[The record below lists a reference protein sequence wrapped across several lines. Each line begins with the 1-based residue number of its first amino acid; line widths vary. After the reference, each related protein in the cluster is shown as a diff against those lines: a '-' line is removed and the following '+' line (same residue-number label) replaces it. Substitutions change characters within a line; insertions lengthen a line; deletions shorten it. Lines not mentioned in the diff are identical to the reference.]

1 MATDTQQLSQ
11 QQQAER
17 DMVDKFDSGTQFI
30 WGILGGGDEGR
41 HERNIKLSVAG
52 ANKALPEDQRTPE
65 MQRRYPGMEASDG
78 EPMDVLCWDPVNGAE
93 WERGVAANERTTV
106 GMEGAIKALQMIP
119 TSRIPR
125 DTVIIMKDLHTL
137 LNHHSQIGLRRC
149 LVEMCKGN
157 SFNNPEMMR
166 PIIVLSD
173 DPHPHPQIRDYV
185 SPIEFGLPDESQIRR
200 EVVDWTQ
207 DSIRRS
213 NPDHPETA
221 DCDDDLKDKI
231 TQQLLGLGAEEGQR
245 ILGFASTQ
253 CGGLNDRV
261 LPVISREKM
270 AAINAVEGLEFVP
283 YDRIIN
289 SEDIGGYDGL
299 LDYGYKRRML
309 YLPHARSL
317 GLPRPRGIALVGCAG
332 TGKTTVGML
341 MAKVLGLDLIQLD
354 PSSLMDSLV
363 GGTEKKTR
371 AVFAM
376 VRAMRRCVLMVDE
389 LDKVM
394 GGAHENQ
401 KTDSGVSSRMLS
413 YFLRFLSERDMT
425 GDDQIFVV
433 ITMNRVEGMPPELL
447 RPGRLDRV
455 FTTRLPS
462 KSELLDILKIQL
474 RLNGLDHATYGK
486 SLSSVTTAMKDYSG
500 AEVREVVI
508 AARTN
513 AYYDAMTA
521 WEQAGSQ
528 GAAPDASAVAPSLE
542 HLVSATAELT
552 PLATIMEKEVKA
564 MHEWCEGHG
573 TPVSGQRTSSA
584 ADKRNPSRVKT
595 SARGGDA
602 SNN

>member
-1 MATDTQQLSQ
+1 MTTDTQLSP

-17 DMVDKFDSGTQFI
+17 DMIDKFDSGTQFVWANI
-30 WGILGGGDEGR
+30 TGDEGR
-41 HERNIKLSVAG
+41 HERSIKLLVAG
-52 ANKALPEDQRTPE
+52 AAKALPEDQRTPE
-65 MQRRYPGMEASDG
+65 MLARYPGMEAGDG
-78 EPMDVLCWDPVNGAE
+78 EPMDVMVWDPVHGAE
-93 WERGVAANERTTV
+93 WEARTAPDERETT
-106 GMEGAIKALQMIP
+106 GMEGAIKALQQIP
-119 TSRIPR
+119 TNKITR
-125 DTVIIMKDLHTL
+125 DTVIIMKDLHTI
-137 LNHHSQIGLRRC
+137 LNHPAQVGARRC

-157 SFNNPEMMR
+157 SFNNPDMMR

-173 DPHPHPQIRDYV
+173 TPHPHTQIRDYV
-185 SPIEFGLPDESQIRR
+185 SPVDFGLPDEAQIRR

-221 DCDDDLKDKI
+221 ECDDTLKDQI

-253 CGGLNDRV
+253 CGGLNNRV

-270 AAINAVEGLEFVP
+270 MAINSVEGLEFVP
-283 YDRIIN
+283 YDRII
-289 SEDIGGYDGL
+289 STEDIGGYDGL
-299 LDYGYKRRML
+299 LDYANKRRRL
-309 YLPHARSL
+309 YGAHAR
-317 GLPRPRGIALVGCAG
+317 GLNMPRPRGIALVGCAG

-341 MAKVLGLDLIQLD
+341 MARVLGLDLIQLD

-363 GGTEKKTR
+363 GGTERKTR
-371 AVFAM
+371 QVFAM
-376 VRAMRRCVLMVDE
+376 VKAMRRCVLMVDE

-455 FTTRLPS
+455 FTTRLPGDD
-462 KSELLDILKIQL
+462 ELQDILRIQL
-474 RLNGLDHATYGK
+474 RLNGLNPTTYGK
-486 SLSSVTTAMKDYSG
+486 SLKSVVPAMKNYSG

-513 AYYDAMTA
+513 AYDDAMNA
-521 WEQAGSQ
+521 WEAAGGSGEKP
-528 GAAPDASAVAPSLE
+528 GAEDIKPSIE
-542 HLVSATAELT
+542 HLVGATQELT
-552 PLATIMEKEVKA
+552 PLATIMEEEVTK
-564 MHEWCEGHG
+564 MHNWCESHG
-573 TPVSGQRTSSA
+573 TPVSGRRTA
-584 ADKRNPSRVKT
+584 AAASTRAPSRVKT
-595 SARGGDA
+595 TRGGDA
-602 SNN
+602 ANN